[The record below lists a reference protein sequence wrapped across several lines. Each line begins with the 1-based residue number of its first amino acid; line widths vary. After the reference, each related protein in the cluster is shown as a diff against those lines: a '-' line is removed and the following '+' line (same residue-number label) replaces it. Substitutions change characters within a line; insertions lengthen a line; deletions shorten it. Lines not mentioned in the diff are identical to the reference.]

1 VTSWQNLA
9 ELDLQFARSR
19 RRAQARRRLPQR
31 RNPLAW
37 RSVRAGALALV
48 LLAVVAK
55 SARLESSDAE
65 APVHAAPPPASS
77 AGAGCPVPAA
87 FRTAFASAS
96 ARTGIAPA
104 LLVATAYEESRMN
117 PRARSG
123 VGARG
128 LLQLMPATAHELRLD
143 GTDPA
148 TNVLAGA
155 LYLKQMITRFDSL
168 ELGLAAYNAGPT
180 AVDRAGG
187 APTVE
192 TLRYVKNVELRAS
205 QLVGC

>member
-1 VTSWQNLA
+1 VQDQV
-9 ELDLQFARSR
+9 ELDLRFARSL
-19 RRAQARRRLPQR
+19 RRARARRRVPRR

-37 RSVRAGALALV
+37 RSVRAAALALV
-48 LLAVVAK
+48 LLAFVAE
-55 SARLESSDAE
+55 STRVESSKAR
-65 APVHAAPPPASS
+65 APARAAAAAPAL
-77 AGAGCPVPAA
+77 AAGCPVPSA
-87 FRTAFASAS
+87 FRRAFAAASAS
-96 ARTGIAPA
+96 TGLAPS

-123 VGARG
+123 AGARG
-128 LLQLMPATAHELRLD
+128 LLQLLPATAHALRLD

-155 LYLKQMITRFDSL
+155 RYLKEMIDRFDSL

-180 AVDRAGG
+180 AVERAGG

-192 TLRYVKNVELRAS
+192 TLSYVKNVELRAS
-205 QLVGC
+205 QLAC